1 MEEMHQF
8 FDKLVPL
15 ALIVIGGATIFFVA
29 WFFIRQKPIKP
40 IIKNAILASL
50 VVVMF
55 QHILG
60 ALAGEGAM
68 LANMLMEIVTNI
80 LRFVAEALNLA

>member
-1 MEEMHQF
+1 LEEMHQF

-15 ALIVIGGATIFFVA
+15 ALIVIGGATIFFIA
-29 WFFIRQKPIKP
+29 WFFILQKPIKP
-40 IIKNAILASL
+40 VIKNAILASL

-60 ALAGEGAM
+60 ALVGQGAM
-68 LANMLMEIVTNI
+68 LANILMKIVMNLLGFI
-80 LRFVAEALNLA
+80 AEALNLA

>member
-60 ALAGEGAM
+60 ALVGQGAM
-68 LANMLMEIVTNI
+68 LANMLMTIVTNI

>member
-1 MEEMHQF
+1 MHQF

-15 ALIVIGGATIFFVA
+15 ALIVIGGATIFFIA
-29 WFFIRQKPIKP
+29 WFFILQKPIKP
-40 IIKNAILASL
+40 VIKNAILASL

-60 ALAGEGAM
+60 ALVGQGAM
-68 LANMLMEIVTNI
+68 LANILMKIVMNLLGFI
-80 LRFVAEALNLA
+80 AEALNLA

>member
-1 MEEMHQF
+1 MEEMYQF

-29 WFFIRQKPIKP
+29 WFFILQKPIKP

-55 QHILG
+55 QHVLG

-68 LANMLMEIVTNI
+68 LANILMEIVMN
-80 LRFVAEALNLA
+80 LLGFVAEALNLA

>member
-15 ALIVIGGATIFFVA
+15 ALIVIGGATIFFIA
-29 WFFIRQKPIKP
+29 WFFILQKPIKP
-40 IIKNAILASL
+40 VIKNAILASL

-60 ALAGEGAM
+60 ALVGQGAM
-68 LANMLMEIVTNI
+68 LANILMKIVMNLLGFI
-80 LRFVAEALNLA
+80 AEALNLA

>member
-50 VVVMF
+50 VIVMF

-60 ALAGEGAM
+60 ALVGQGAM
-68 LANMLMEIVTNI
+68 LANMLMTIVTNI